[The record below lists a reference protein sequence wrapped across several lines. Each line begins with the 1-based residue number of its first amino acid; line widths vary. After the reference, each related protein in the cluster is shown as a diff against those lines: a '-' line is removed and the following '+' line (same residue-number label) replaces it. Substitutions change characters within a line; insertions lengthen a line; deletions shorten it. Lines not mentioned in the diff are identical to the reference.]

1 MPYCFI
7 QDVAADE
14 EIYRQVMDLVPNEPP
29 AGLITHVAAKR
40 DGGLRYVD
48 VWESEAD
55 WERFRDAHIEPAVTK
70 VLAGFGIEHTHD
82 GVTIEELDV
91 IHVWR
96 GDA

>member
-1 MPYCFI
+1 
-7 QDVAADE
+7 
-14 EIYRQVMDLVPNEPP
+14 
-29 AGLITHVAAKR
+29 
-40 DGGLRYVD
+40 
-48 VWESEAD
+48 
-55 WERFRDAHIEPAVTK
+55 VTK